1 MIDNHDDAVFQAKVL
16 RPQVRLVQDFSVGQ
30 LESRFSPD
38 VFHVDPDGRRAFA
51 NVAAAAIIVV
61 PLLSSD
67 HLMQERVMGI
77 CQIVIVGRLAIVLS
91 GRQHCRQEG
100 NQM

>member
-1 MIDNHDDAVFQAKVL
+1 M
-16 RPQVRLVQDFSVGQ
+16 GE

-51 NVAAAAIIVV
+51 NGAAAIIVV

-67 HLMQERVMGI
+67 DLMQERVMGI

-91 GRQHCRQEG
+91 SRQHCRQEG
-100 NQM
+100 DQM